1 MTDDEEIAT
10 EMTLR
15 AFRAASD
22 ATAFRL
28 LDRLGDDGASVED
41 LSRASGLG
49 RFATLERVTEL
60 VQAGLASHPAG
71 ADQVHATRLG
81 NGVARVLGS
90 ARDRFAAKIA
100 DRRPAL
106 ARDEE
111 RRR

>member
-1 MTDDEEIAT
+1 LTDEEEIAT

-28 LDRLGDDGASVED
+28 LDGLGDDGASVDD

-71 ADQVHATRLG
+71 SDRVHATRLG
-81 NGVARVLGS
+81 RGVAGVLGS
-90 ARDRFAAKIA
+90 VRDRFAGKIA

-106 ARDEE
+106 ERDEE